1 MSRRARVAFGWTAL
15 ALWLLSLALPA
26 YRAPTEVQPGWL
38 VLLIGWV
45 GVLGSWLP
53 PGSPLGWFANVLTPA
68 FAVVLIR
75 GRRVG
80 RWGGGVTLFLA
91 THVDSYWDTRFDVL
105 KGVKQA
111 FDAEGISLPYPIQVS
126 VPAPTVAAAP
136 AAAPSYSQGG

>member
-91 THVDSYWDTRFDVL
+91 TIGYGVHDVGL
-105 KGVKQA
+105 DVHEIGKPGVGQA
-111 FDAEGISLPYPIQVS
+111 VWFAAAAV
-126 VPAPTVAAAP
+126 VAAA
-136 AAAPSYSQGG
+136 AATEVILRSRGAAGPP